1 MDGTVRHAVVEAWDP
16 DHSGRSSRA
25 RLASVLCPL
34 HTTLFFQ
41 TSPIFPAT
49 CPVTEESPLQ
59 KRKRKGKEPSPG
71 KAPASPQGQGH
82 SPWIQQLNAG
92 PPAEL
97 SRGFQP
103 VRCSNEEMPRDP
115 ASPGQSLLQSLK
127 GGSPWGSNQKHT
139 QAASIGSTDP
149 LGQYWTGGWLPQWA
163 RDTKAGS
170 YLSPLGRGRERTG
183 SEGPAAGQV
192 HSDQATTTA
201 RPLLKLTSIFTGVP
215 STIVFS

>member
-1 MDGTVRHAVVEAWDP
+1 MDGTVCHAVVEAWDL
-16 DHSGRSSRA
+16 DHSGRPSRA

-49 CPVTEESPLQ
+49 CPVTEESLHQ

-103 VRCSNEEMPRDP
+103 VGCSNEEMPQDP

-127 GGSPWGSNQKHT
+127 GESPGGFSQKHT
-139 QAASIGSTDP
+139 QAASIGATDP
-149 LGQYWTGGWLPQWA
+149 FGQYWTGGWLPQWA
-163 RDTKAGS
+163 RDTKARS
-170 YLSPLGRGRERTG
+170 YLNPLGRGGEGTG
-183 SEGPAAGQV
+183 SRALELVKYTVTKP
-192 HSDQATTTA
+192 
-201 RPLLKLTSIFTGVP
+201 
-215 STIVFS
+215 

>member
-1 MDGTVRHAVVEAWDP
+1 MDHTVRHAVVEAWNP

-49 CPVTEESPLQ
+49 CPQFLASPRQ

-103 VRCSNEEMPRDP
+103 VGCSNEETWQDS
-115 ASPGQSLLQSLK
+115 ASPGQSLLKSLK
-127 GGSPWGSNQKHT
+127 GGSPGGSSQKHT
-139 QAASIGSTDP
+139 QTASIRAADP
-149 LGQYWTGGWLPQWA
+149 FGQYWTGGWLPQWA
-163 RDTKAGS
+163 RDTKAQS
-170 YLSPLGRGRERTG
+170 YLNPLGRGGEKPG
-183 SEGPAAGQV
+183 SKGP
-192 HSDQATTTA
+192 
-201 RPLLKLTSIFTGVP
+201 
-215 STIVFS
+215 